1 MSKPEV
7 VLGILQERIDNI
19 EQAQELLRKKFDG
32 ILSMLMVTLGGLVAN
47 LLLLLIKK

>member
-7 VLGILQERIDNI
+7 VIGILQERIDNI
-19 EQAQELLRKKFDG
+19 EEAQEHLRKKFDA
-32 ILSMLMVTLGGLVAN
+32 IFTTLMVTLGGLVAN